1 MRGFKNK
8 FHLKRVVKQNLQ
20 KNKKQTKKLSLDTE
34 LEIYRVFRSSIF
46 LICKVCIYNE

>member
-20 KNKKQTKKLSLDTE
+20 KNKKQTNKKTQSG
-34 LEIYRVFRSSIF
+34 YRTRN
-46 LICKVCIYNE
+46 L